1 MKCNCIHTTVRILYW
16 RVVCI
21 LCWNM
26 HYIITSM
33 VLISLILFGWV
44 ADAFIYIGLG
54 LMERFL
60 LFVFAFQL
68 VFVYF
73 HLVRQRRSKDSCQQQ
88 GGESQEE
95 LHIHIIYIYMSL
107 HTNWSRLERDYLVNV
122 NAVRLLPN
130 NVVVQRV
137 HTKWNGYPNWSARV
151 YRERRLFLKH
161 CWFDLRYSN
170 LFLSTTIIYA
180 NYLSTA
186 SYPQSFSS
194 RNSCWY
200 RHDLKSR
207 DLFAA

>member
-1 MKCNCIHTTVRILYW
+1 
-16 RVVCI
+16 
-21 LCWNM
+21 M

-130 NVVVQRV
+130 IVVVQRV
-137 HTKWNGYPNWSARV
+137 HTKWNGYPN
-151 YRERRLFLKH
+151 
-161 CWFDLRYSN
+161 
-170 LFLSTTIIYA
+170 
-180 NYLSTA
+180 
-186 SYPQSFSS
+186 
-194 RNSCWY
+194 
-200 RHDLKSR
+200 
-207 DLFAA
+207 